1 MKHEDP
7 PDVPPGRGCNA
18 FPSTQLRHAQP
29 RDQGIDTPTAA
40 GRMFFQNLG
49 AVAEFEHA
57 PMSERTVDGLEA
69 ARARGRTGGQKPKLG
84 PRQVQLPREM
94 YDSGELTVQQI
105 TDEFG
110 VTCRPTQGCRL
121 PLLSVHAAV
130 VFLAAVIIG
139 LVMGGLMFLHDKSVP
154 AAVATGL
161 VAAGGSVP
169 VLHKL
174 IG

>member
-1 MKHEDP
+1 MSRDP
-7 PDVPPGRGCNA
+7 HPHSPIPAQSEPPSSAGVP
-18 FPSTQLRHAQP
+18 
-29 RDQGIDTPTAA
+29 
-40 GRMFFQNLG
+40 
-49 AVAEFEHA
+49 
-57 PMSERTVDGLEA
+57 LE
-69 ARARGRTGGQKPKLG
+69 
-84 PRQVQLPREM
+84 V
-94 YDSGELTVQQI
+94 
-105 TDEFG
+105 
-110 VTCRPTQGCRL
+110 

-161 VAAGGSVP
+161 LAAGGSVP

>member
-1 MKHEDP
+1 MSRDP
-7 PDVPPGRGCNA
+7 HPRSPIPARPEPPGPAGA
-18 FPSTQLRHAQP
+18 GTPSET
-29 RDQGIDTPTAA
+29 
-40 GRMFFQNLG
+40 
-49 AVAEFEHA
+49 
-57 PMSERTVDGLEA
+57 
-69 ARARGRTGGQKPKLG
+69 
-84 PRQVQLPREM
+84 
-94 YDSGELTVQQI
+94 
-105 TDEFG
+105 
-110 VTCRPTQGCRL
+110 

-154 AAVATGL
+154 AAVAAGL

>member
-1 MKHEDP
+1 MSRDP
-7 PDVPPGRGCNA
+7 HPHSPIPNRPEPPG
-18 FPSTQLRHAQP
+18 P
-29 RDQGIDTPTAA
+29 
-40 GRMFFQNLG
+40 
-49 AVAEFEHA
+49 
-57 PMSERTVDGLEA
+57 
-69 ARARGRTGGQKPKLG
+69 ARAGAPSET
-84 PRQVQLPREM
+84 
-94 YDSGELTVQQI
+94 
-105 TDEFG
+105 
-110 VTCRPTQGCRL
+110 

-161 VAAGGSVP
+161 LAAGGSVP

>member
-1 MKHEDP
+1 MSRDP
-7 PDVPPGRGCNA
+7 HPHSPIPARPEPPGPASAGT
-18 FPSTQLRHAQP
+18 PSET
-29 RDQGIDTPTAA
+29 
-40 GRMFFQNLG
+40 
-49 AVAEFEHA
+49 
-57 PMSERTVDGLEA
+57 
-69 ARARGRTGGQKPKLG
+69 
-84 PRQVQLPREM
+84 
-94 YDSGELTVQQI
+94 
-105 TDEFG
+105 
-110 VTCRPTQGCRL
+110 

-154 AAVATGL
+154 SAVAAGL